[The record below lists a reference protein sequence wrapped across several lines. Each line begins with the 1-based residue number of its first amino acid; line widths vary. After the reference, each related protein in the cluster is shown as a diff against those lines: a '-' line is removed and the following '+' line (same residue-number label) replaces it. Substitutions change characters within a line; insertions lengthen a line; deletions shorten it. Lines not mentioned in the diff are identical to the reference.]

1 MAERKLPKLE
11 TGVRFPSSA
20 PTCIGRTGVSRS
32 PAHRTALAT
41 PPGGSRWIN
50 PGSRRGRGS
59 IDSHPCRPRPPL
71 GLNALVRRLHLQPR
85 EPAGA
90 LRQPSTI
97 SHCPKAL
104 AAAAILSSAVRPRT
118 TTKPGDW
125 ASGYCLSFYA
135 EVNLRTYVRPGRRP
149 PATMGVATSRSKA
162 GCYGTGSKEAYEEA
176 AQRSS
181 QDPSEPKNAREEGAP
196 GGQDPGQRAQD
207 QGEVAGRRAH
217 QAVVRAIGAS
227 GIARA
232 LPPRSG

>member
-85 EPAGA
+85 EPAGG
-90 LRQPSTI
+90 P
-97 SHCPKAL
+97 
-104 AAAAILSSAVRPRT
+104 
-118 TTKPGDW
+118 
-125 ASGYCLSFYA
+125 
-135 EVNLRTYVRPGRRP
+135 P
-149 PATMGVATSRSKA
+149 PAFDDIPLPESPRGRGDLVVRRSTSNDDQTR
-162 GCYGTGSKEAYEEA
+162 GL
-176 AQRSS
+176 
-181 QDPSEPKNAREEGAP
+181 
-196 GGQDPGQRAQD
+196 GQR
-207 QGEVAGRRAH
+207 VLP
-217 QAVVRAIGAS
+217 VVLRG
-227 GIARA
+227 G
-232 LPPRSG
+232 